1 MSEKYSTM
9 KPRFIRTKQTRTD
22 DYVALNGTCAPKQL
36 EKPKKI
42 TLGRIKRVKNSYGS
56 TTTES
61 ESMKLS
67 HIALWTKSKM
77 TKIYP
82 RLAKEKFGEERNE

>member
-1 MSEKYSTM
+1 MNSKYSTLR
-9 KPRFIRTKQTRTD
+9 PRFIRTKQTKSD
-22 DYVALNGTCAPKQL
+22 EYVALNGTFAAKSLP
-36 EKPKKI
+36 KPKKI
-42 TLGRIKRVKNSYGS
+42 VLGRVKRVKNTYGS

-82 RLAKEKFGEERNE
+82 RLAREKFGDPNE